1 MCGNTNFKNWRVM
14 NPVEVFEGES
24 PVILGQPHGGTF
36 IPAKVASQ
44 FNANGLK
51 IADTDWHIHRL
62 YKGLLPQATVVQA
75 TFNRYLIDVNRDP
88 SGKSLYPGLVT
99 TELCPTLDFE
109 GQDIYNKGAEPDA
122 QEIESRLQ
130 TYHTAYHAAMLEQL
144 NRIKKKYGIV
154 LLFDCHSI
162 RSYLPNLFEGAL
174 PELNL
179 GTNNGKSC
187 DSKIEKVAIDMCEK
201 DGRYNYVLNGRFKG
215 GWTTRT
221 YANPEY
227 GIHCIQLEIAQRTYM
242 DEFVP
247 WKFCEDRA
255 EKLQSYL
262 KNLLREL
269 EIKIK
274 KGL

>member
-1 MCGNTNFKNWRVM
+1 M

-144 NRIKKKYGIV
+144 NRIKK
-154 LLFDCHSI
+154 
-162 RSYLPNLFEGAL
+162 NTAL
-174 PELNL
+174 PCF
-179 GTNNGKSC
+179 S
-187 DSKIEKVAIDMCEK
+187 IV
-201 DGRYNYVLNGRFKG
+201 
-215 GWTTRT
+215 
-221 YANPEY
+221 
-227 GIHCIQLEIAQRTYM
+227 IQSAHTCQI
-242 DEFVP
+242 
-247 WKFCEDRA
+247 
-255 EKLQSYL
+255 YL
-262 KNLLREL
+262 KVHYRN
-269 EIKIK
+269 
-274 KGL
+274 